1 MRDNVE
7 DKGKVKS
14 VERRLTKTR
23 ELLEAKS
30 RQEKKREGKVNE
42 GKKLTEGEIRRRV
55 KKRRGNSL

>member
-14 VERRLTKTR
+14 VERRLKMAK

-42 GKKLTEGEIRRRV
+42 GKNELKG
-55 KKRRGNSL
+55 K